1 MEHKRKQEILGISFI
16 VISICLM
23 VSLFFYNPILS
34 PEISRAAEN
43 SNPFGLLG
51 IYFNFYAMK
60 YMGIGIYF
68 LLLIPLYIGILLL
81 SNKPIVDHFNVIW
94 NFLFLGVLTS
104 SLMGLYFNEIF
115 YVINLEEN
123 PAGILGLTFSTFF
136 RDIMG
141 NIGVN
146 IFVFFFLLFYLL
158 SFFEKFSF
166 YQLYGKI
173 KNKLSSYVRDTDEL
187 NIENEIDQDQFEEL
201 EVIEEEEHQEE
212 CVDQDVENS
221 RINKNEDLKDIEIES
236 IVGEVEK
243 VEDSKSKEE
252 DVCIDDIKEIEKGD
266 ENKKRFSFFKYQ
278 LPKVDFLEE
287 EKEIEVKDQND
298 FLKIKAADLKH
309 ALSTFGVSGEVPR
322 VSPGP
327 VISLFEVVP
336 AEGVRV
342 NKFTNLSDDLA
353 RVMQAQRIRVIAPI
367 PGSKSVGIEIPNES
381 PEIVYFKSIISSK
394 EFIESESKLTIALG
408 KNTKGEAFVFDLSK
422 MPHLLVAG
430 ATGAG
435 KSVCI
440 NTIIC
445 SILYKAKP
453 NEVKFILIDPKKLEL
468 ATYKSLV
475 GYHLITAPNIDEYVM
490 TTGKNAVMI
499 LDSAI
504 TEMERRFQVFADSRV
519 RNIQEY
525 HEKFKLNNNLEEI
538 PFIVVLLDELA
549 DIMMTSGKAIE
560 EPITRLAQ
568 KARAVGIHLV
578 VATQRP
584 SVDVITG
591 LIKSNFPARI
601 AFQVSSRVDSRTI
614 IDQMGAEKLLG
625 RGDMLFLPPGMA
637 SPIRIHNAYIT
648 LSEIEKIMIHINKQQ
663 KPNEIMLPEI
673 ILDKEGD
680 SSVDVKSDENDE
692 LLKDAAIL
700 AVQQNQA
707 SVSLLQRKFRIGYS
721 RAGRLID
728 DLENLGIISGYSG
741 SKPREILVDYE
752 YVNGL
757 FDDTE

>member
-1 MEHKRKQEILGISFI
+1 
-16 VISICLM
+16 
-23 VSLFFYNPILS
+23 
-34 PEISRAAEN
+34 
-43 SNPFGLLG
+43 
-51 IYFNFYAMK
+51 
-60 YMGIGIYF
+60 
-68 LLLIPLYIGILLL
+68 
-81 SNKPIVDHFNVIW
+81 
-94 NFLFLGVLTS
+94 
-104 SLMGLYFNEIF
+104 MGLYFDEIF
-115 YVINLEEN
+115 HIINLAEN
-123 PAGILGLTFSTFF
+123 PAGVLGLTFSTFF
-136 RDIMG
+136 RDMMG

-146 IFVFFFLLFYLL
+146 IFVFFFLLFYVL

-166 YQLYGKI
+166 YRLYEKI
-173 KNKLSSYVRDTDEL
+173 KNKLSSYRKDPNEL
-187 NIENEIDQDQFEEL
+187 NMDTELSQNESEGFDHLISEDRQLDNCVVDLEETRFKENEEPQ
-201 EVIEEEEHQEE
+201 EVEAESIEGQIEE
-212 CVDQDVENS
+212 
-221 RINKNEDLKDIEIES
+221 
-236 IVGEVEK
+236 
-243 VEDSKSKEE
+243 VEDSTSMEE
-252 DVCIDDIKEIEKGD
+252 DVRIDEVKDIEKGD
-266 ENKKRFSFFKYQ
+266 KEKKNFSFFKYQ
-278 LPKVDFLEE
+278 LPKINFLDE

-298 FLKIKAADLKH
+298 FLKSKAADLKH

-394 EFIESESKLTIALG
+394 EFTESESKLTIALG

-525 HEKFKLNNNLEEI
+525 HEKFKLDSDLEEI
-538 PFIVVLLDELA
+538 PFIVVLSQAL
-549 DIMMTSGKAIE
+549 I
-560 EPITRLAQ
+560 P
-568 KARAVGIHLV
+568 
-578 VATQRP
+578 P
-584 SVDVITG
+584 S
-591 LIKSNFPARI
+591 
-601 AFQVSSRVDSRTI
+601 
-614 IDQMGAEKLLG
+614 
-625 RGDMLFLPPGMA
+625 
-637 SPIRIHNAYIT
+637 
-648 LSEIEKIMIHINKQQ
+648 
-663 KPNEIMLPEI
+663 
-673 ILDKEGD
+673 
-680 SSVDVKSDENDE
+680 
-692 LLKDAAIL
+692 
-700 AVQQNQA
+700 
-707 SVSLLQRKFRIGYS
+707 
-721 RAGRLID
+721 
-728 DLENLGIISGYSG
+728 
-741 SKPREILVDYE
+741 
-752 YVNGL
+752 
-757 FDDTE
+757 